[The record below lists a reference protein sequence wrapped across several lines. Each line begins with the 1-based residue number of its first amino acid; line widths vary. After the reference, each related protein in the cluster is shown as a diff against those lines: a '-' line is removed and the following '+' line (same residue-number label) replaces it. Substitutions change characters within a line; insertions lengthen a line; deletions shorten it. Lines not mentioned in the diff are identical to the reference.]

1 MDPSST
7 LTFQNTHTS
16 ACIKKQYAG
25 GFTGAAHAGAR
36 AIYSRRLF
44 VFLTWESTVA
54 AMFSFI
60 FQGHRSTASAGIPKA
75 TRRRRV
81 EYSSIEVHEREEQT
95 RNCVLL
101 EAKKQLL

>member
-1 MDPSST
+1 M
-7 LTFQNTHTS
+7 
-16 ACIKKQYAG
+16 
-25 GFTGAAHAGAR
+25 
-36 AIYSRRLF
+36 
-44 VFLTWESTVA
+44 FLTWESTVA

-60 FQGHRSTASAGIPKA
+60 FQGHRSTASASIPEA

-81 EYSSIEVHEREEQT
+81 EHSSVEVHGREEQT